1 MHHINTSCGSEG
13 YYRIRNR
20 GLDTTETYSEH
31 SVHQSACVA
40 QRGTGDITIKRHHME
55 NDFTRKILHHYAFC
69 GSDVYYLGF
78 TSIARARARAR
89 AAAPNYFPLNTIK
102 MNCGSDVYRVKSRTA
117 PPPRT
122 NAFLRHNKKR
132 VSVSSP
138 PNLLVTPV
146 AQKSIAQ

>member
-78 TSIARARARAR
+78 TSIARARARACGSPKLFSPEYHQNELWLR
-89 AAAPNYFPLNTIK
+89 RLSGQISDGAAAKNQCFSTSQQKKGL
-102 MNCGSDVYRVKSRTA
+102 CLL
-117 PPPRT
+117 PP
-122 NAFLRHNKKR
+122 
-132 VSVSSP
+132 
-138 PNLLVTPV
+138 
-146 AQKSIAQ
+146 